1 MSQKSSMVALRASL
15 FYGLVAGLWILFSDQ
30 LLAEFVKDR
39 AQYTKLET
47 YKGWFFVGFTGVML
61 FLIMRQLLERES
73 KKIKELKKADS
84 LTRLQQEALQMI
96 ASGKPL
102 PDTLEVLL
110 RGIEAQSP
118 GMLASILLL
127 DGTHLRHGAAPSLPK
142 EYTLAIDGATIGP
155 RVGSCGT
162 AAHRG
167 SPVFVSDI
175 AHDPLW
181 ADYKHLALP
190 HGLRSC
196 WSTPILDEQKKVLG
210 TFGIYHR
217 KTGLPSD
224 DDVGVIELVTHTAT
238 TAIEKH
244 RAEKSLRE
252 SEERFRMLVEHASD
266 AIFVHDTNGKILDV
280 NRSACETLGFSRKEL
295 LQMSVMEITAE
306 VQFSEVLGIWQKL
319 KVGDSQIVRGL
330 HQRKNGTTFPVE
342 VSLTSYELSG
352 QRVIAALAR
361 NLSGRKEYE
370 DQLAQSVSLLRA
382 TIESS
387 ANGLLVVGLHGKVT
401 LYNNRFAEMWR
412 IPAELMVQGENA
424 ALLKAVFDQLI
435 EPASFNQRVEEISQH
450 PESESFDTIK
460 FKDGRVFERV
470 TRPQRLGDKIIGRVW
485 SYRDVTEQKRTH
497 EALERERELLR
508 LMEANTSDR
517 IYFKDLESRFI
528 RVNETMAKLHGC
540 ENPADIIGKTDFD
553 VFGKEHAGEAFVD
566 EQRIIQTGI
575 PMIGYEEKELWS
587 NGKITWVSSSKA
599 CLRDSEGHIIGTFG
613 ISRDIT
619 KQKEI
624 ELALRENEE
633 RMRTLFDLS
642 PDAIMVEDL
651 NGRVLDVND
660 AACQLHEMTKE
671 ELIGKSVYEL
681 APTDTHPTVKI
692 DFAKL
697 VSGQT
702 RNIEGESLTAKGR
715 RIPVDINASRITYV
729 GQPAL
734 LINVRDI
741 SERRH
746 ATEMLRTTQA
756 LYSSLVEQMPVCVFR
771 KDAAGRF
778 EFANSRFCELK
789 QLKREEILGRTAAEM
804 AEYKL
809 GQNLSDANDYN
820 FSVVG
825 VNHHNTI
832 MKTGKT
838 IEVDEEYIAPDGE
851 VRFFHVFK
859 TPVFDSNRKIIG
871 SQGIMFD
878 LTDRKQIDEKLRLA
892 NERTK
897 FYMSRLP
904 LAFIAWDQDFCV
916 TEWNP
921 AAERMFGWTTAE
933 AIGRHAYE
941 LIVPADT
948 QPLVSKVWQEIIAG
962 GNLASHSVNDNVAKD
977 GRRLNCEWRN
987 MPLRDAHSRICGCL
1001 SIVEDIT
1008 ERVRNEKQ
1016 RNELESQ
1023 LRQSHK
1029 MEAVGQLSGGIAH
1042 DFNNIL
1048 TIIQGNAALLQNLD
1062 LQPEEIHDASNQIS
1076 NAAERAAGLTRQLLL
1091 FARKQEMQLI
1101 NLDLNETVAHIT
1113 KMLQRILGE
1122 DLALRTEYASALPL
1136 IQADTGMI
1144 EQILLNLAVNARD
1157 AMSNGGKLTIRTFS
1171 EKRSGKTESAVE
1183 LWVGLQ
1189 FTDNGSGIAPEIL
1202 PRIFEPFFTTKK
1214 VGKGTGLGL
1223 ATVYGIVQQHHG
1235 TINVQS
1241 EPGKGTTFTIAFPAA
1256 PVTETSQ
1263 NLHKPQPT
1271 LPWGTE
1277 TILLVEDE
1285 IPLRTFVSDLLQRCG
1300 YTVLEADS
1308 GPAALK
1314 IWATNRDKINLLF
1327 TDVIMPENM
1336 NGIEL
1341 GQRLLAEKPA
1351 LKIIYTSGYTGNLE
1365 SRRATLVEGTNFIRK
1380 PFKPDG
1386 IANII
1391 RYRLDEKSPAK

>member
-1 MSQKSSMVALRASL
+1 M
-15 FYGLVAGLWILFSDQ
+15 
-30 LLAEFVKDR
+30 AE
-39 AQYTKLET
+39 
-47 YKGWFFVGFTGVML
+47 
-61 FLIMRQLLERES
+61 
-73 KKIKELKKADS
+73 
-84 LTRLQQEALQMI
+84 I
-96 ASGKPL
+96 A
-102 PDTLEVLL
+102 
-110 RGIEAQSP
+110 
-118 GMLASILLL
+118 
-127 DGTHLRHGAAPSLPK
+127 
-142 EYTLAIDGATIGP
+142 
-155 RVGSCGT
+155 
-162 AAHRG
+162 
-167 SPVFVSDI
+167 
-175 AHDPLW
+175 
-181 ADYKHLALP
+181 
-190 HGLRSC
+190 
-196 WSTPILDEQKKVLG
+196 
-210 TFGIYHR
+210 
-217 KTGLPSD
+217 
-224 DDVGVIELVTHTAT
+224 
-238 TAIEKH
+238 
-244 RAEKSLRE
+244 
-252 SEERFRMLVEHASD
+252 
-266 AIFVHDTNGKILDV
+266 
-280 NRSACETLGFSRKEL
+280 
-295 LQMSVMEITAE
+295 AE
-306 VQFSEVLGIWQKL
+306 VQFSEALGIWQKL
-319 KVGDSQIVRGL
+319 KVGDSQIVRDQ
-330 HQRKNGTTFPVE
+330 HRRKNGTTFPVE
-342 VSLTSYELSG
+342 VSLTSYDLSG

-370 DQLAQSVSLLRA
+370 EQLAQSVSLLRA

-412 IPAELMVQGENA
+412 IPAELMVQGDNA
-424 ALLKAVFDQLI
+424 ALLKAVIDQLI
-435 EPASFNQRVEEISQH
+435 EPASFNQRVEKISQH
-450 PESESFDTIK
+450 PEREYFDTIK

-540 ENPADIIGKTDFD
+540 ENPADLIGKTDFD

-575 PMIGYEEKELWS
+575 PMIGYEEKEIWS

-681 APTDTHPTVKI
+681 TPTDTHPTVKI
-692 DFAKL
+692 DYAKL
-697 VSGQT
+697 VSGQI

-741 SERRH
+741 SERRL

-771 KDAAGRF
+771 KNAAGRF

-878 LTDRKQIDEKLRLA
+878 LTDRKRIDEKLRLA

-921 AAERMFGWTTAE
+921 AAERIFGWTTAE

-987 MPLRDAHSRICGCL
+987 MPLRDTHSRICGCL

-1023 LRQSHK
+1023 LRQSQK

-1091 FARKQEMQLI
+1091 FARKQQMQLI

-1171 EKRSGKTESAVE
+1171 EKRSGKTENAEE

-1202 PRIFEPFFTTKK
+1202 PRIFEPFFTTKE

-1256 PVTETSQ
+1256 PDTETSQ

-1285 IPLRTFVSDLLQRCG
+1285 ISLRTFVSDLLQRCG